1 MEKIALV
8 TGAYRGIGFE
18 ICRQLAEKG
27 IKVILSARNEET
39 GKIAAEKLNVI
50 FHQLDIT
57 NEVSIEKIKDFIE
70 KKFGKLDILI
80 NNAGI
85 MIDHDIH
92 GINTDIDKVKETF
105 DTNTL
110 GPLRLCKSLFPLL
123 KKSDNG
129 RIVNIS
135 SGMGALNDMGSYALA
150 YRISKAA
157 LNAVTKILASELP
170 ENIKVNSMCPGWVRT
185 DMGGP
190 NATRSVKDGADTAV
204 WLATASNVSTGKFY
218 RDRRE
223 IEW

>member
-8 TGAYRGIGFE
+8 TGANRGIGFE
-18 ICRQLAEKG
+18 VCRQLAEKG

-39 GKIAAEKLNVI
+39 GKIAAGKLNVI
-50 FHQLDIT
+50 FHQLDVT

-70 KKFGKLDILI
+70 KKFGKLEILI
-80 NNAGI
+80 NTAGI
-85 MIDHDIH
+85 MIDYDIQ
-92 GINTDIDKVKETF
+92 GLNADIEKVKKTF

-110 GPLRLCKSLFPLL
+110 GPLRLCKSLIPLL
-123 KKSDNG
+123 KKGDNG
-129 RIVNIS
+129 RIINFS
-135 SGMGALNDMGSYALA
+135 SGMGALNDMNGNAPA
-150 YRISKAA
+150 YRISKTA

-190 NATRSVKDGADTAV
+190 NATKSVKEGADTAV
-204 WLATASNVSTGKFY
+204 WLATASNVPTGKFF
-218 RDRRE
+218 RDRKE